1 MNDPQTL
8 ACHVDD
14 DTATLIDQA
23 AESLGTLRGYLGP
36 FLDDPAVRLHLL
48 ASLTQQLRADLLDTA
63 SEAREHGY
71 TSEQLLIILTPDT
84 SAT

>member
-1 MNDPQTL
+1 MNDVEAL
-8 ACHVDD
+8 RCHIDE
-14 DTATLIDQA
+14 DTATIIDQA
-23 AESLGTLRGYLGP
+23 AQFLGIIRGYCGP

-63 SEAREHGY
+63 CEAREQGY
-71 TSEQLLIILTPDT
+71 TSEQLLIILTPDI